1 VRLDVCSRLLAI
13 PLLASLAACG
23 AGALRAPGP
32 APAAVGL
39 RPSNLQI
46 QLEERFYPV
55 SGRSARALN
64 QALSLNGPRAGGR
77 PAHALTEWHLNW
89 SYRPVRSGSACASQR
104 PSVTVGIVTTLPR
117 WTDLSGASERLV
129 SDWALFLA
137 RLRDHESTHQH
148 LALEGGRELLR
159 SLESLEAPSC
169 ELLEQE
175 AQRVVRRL
183 EATYQEQQLRFD
195 EESEYGRRLT
205 P

>member
-1 VRLDVCSRLLAI
+1 VCSRLLAI
-13 PLLASLAACG
+13 SLLTSLAACG
-23 AGALRAPGP
+23 AGVPRAPNP
-32 APAAVGL
+32 ASTAVGL

-77 PAHALTEWHLNW
+77 PAHALTEWHLHW
-89 SYRPVRSGSACASQR
+89 SYRPLRSGSACASAR

-117 WTDLSGASERLV
+117 WTDLATASERLV

-183 EATYQEQQLRFD
+183 EAAYEEQQLRFD
-195 EESEYGRRLT
+195 EESEYGRRRT